1 MMALSGIEWNMAS
14 VFDTELRTLRSRTSK
29 EDRSPEEQVIVEY
42 LKQRIHE
49 LDVKKKQPVT

>member
-1 MMALSGIEWNMAS
+1 MALSGIEWNMAS
-14 VFDTELRTLRSRTSK
+14 VFDTELRSLRSRTSK
-29 EDRSPEEQVIVEY
+29 EDRSSEEQVIVDY

>member
-1 MMALSGIEWNMAS
+1 MAS
-14 VFDTELRTLRSRTSK
+14 VFDTELRSLRSKTSK

>member
-1 MMALSGIEWNMAS
+1 MALSGIEWNMAS
-14 VFDTELRTLRSRTSK
+14 VFDTELRSLRSRTPK

-49 LDVKKKQPVT
+49 LDVKKKQPIT

>member
-1 MMALSGIEWNMAS
+1 MALSGIEWNMAS
-14 VFDTELRTLRSRTSK
+14 VFDTELRSLRSRTSK

>member
-1 MMALSGIEWNMAS
+1 MALSGIEWNMAS
-14 VFDTELRTLRSRTSK
+14 VFDTELRSLRSRTAK

>member
-1 MMALSGIEWNMAS
+1 MALSGIEWNMAS

-49 LDVKKKQPVT
+49 LDVKKKEPVT